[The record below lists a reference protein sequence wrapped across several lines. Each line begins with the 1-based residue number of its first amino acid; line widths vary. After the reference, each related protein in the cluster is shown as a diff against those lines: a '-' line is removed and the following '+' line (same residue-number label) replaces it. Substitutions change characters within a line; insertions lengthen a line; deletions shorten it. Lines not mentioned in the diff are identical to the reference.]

1 MIKETTVTAK
11 TVELALAKGAEELGY
26 TVEQVKYDILEEPK
40 SGFLGIGSVNAKL
53 RVYHEDSPAENAF
66 NFVKTLLGNMGVEAD
81 VVLTEETEDSALITV
96 SGSNLGL
103 LIGKHGDVL
112 DAIQYLS
119 TLAANKDKDDFFRI
133 AVDIEGYREKRA
145 ETLRALARKMA
156 DRVIKS
162 HRNYTFEP
170 MNAYERRIIHSEIQ
184 KIEGVSTHSIGQ
196 DADRKIVISLE
207 KKNTAK
213 TK

>member
-1 MIKETTVTAK
+1 MIKETIVTAK
-11 TVELALAKGAEELGY
+11 TVELALEKGAEELGY

-66 NFVKTLLGNMGVEAD
+66 GFVKTLLDNMGVEAD
-81 VVLTEETEDSALITV
+81 VVLSEETEESALITV

-133 AVDIEGYREKRA
+133 AVDVEGYREKRA

-156 DRVIKS
+156 DRVLKS
-162 HRNYTFEP
+162 RRNYTFEP
-170 MNAYERRIIHSEIQ
+170 MNAYERRIIHSEVQ

-196 DADRKIVISLE
+196 DADRKIVISPE
-207 KKNTAK
+207 KK
-213 TK
+213 

>member
-11 TVELALAKGAEELGY
+11 TVELALEKGAEELGY

-66 NFVKTLLGNMGVEAD
+66 NFIKTLLDNMGISAD
-81 VVLTEETEDSALITV
+81 VILSEETEESALISV

-133 AVDIEGYREKRA
+133 AVDVEGYREKRA
-145 ETLRALARKMA
+145 ETLRSLARKMA
-156 DRVIKS
+156 DRVLKS
-162 HRNYTFEP
+162 RRNYTFEP

-196 DADRKIVISLE
+196 DADRKIVITLE
-207 KKNTAK
+207 KKGTQK
-213 TK
+213 

>member
-11 TVELALAKGAEELGY
+11 TVELALEKGAEELGY

-66 NFVKTLLGNMGVEAD
+66 GFVKTLLDNMGVEAD
-81 VVLTEETEDSALITV
+81 VVLSEETEESALITV

-133 AVDIEGYREKRA
+133 AVDVEGYREKRA

-156 DRVIKS
+156 DRVLKS
-162 HRNYTFEP
+162 RRNYTFEP
-170 MNAYERRIIHSEIQ
+170 MNAYERRIIHSEVQ

-196 DADRKIVISLE
+196 DADRKIVISLDR
-207 KKNTAK
+207 KSNK
-213 TK
+213 

>member
-1 MIKETTVTAK
+1 MIKETIVTSK
-11 TVELALAKGAEELGY
+11 TVELALEKGAEELGY

-53 RVYHEDSPAENAF
+53 RVYHEDTPAENAF
-66 NFVKTLLGNMGVEAD
+66 NFVKTLLGNMGVDAD
-81 VVLTEETEDSALITV
+81 VVLTEEKEDSALITV

-156 DRVIKS
+156 DRVLKS
-162 HRNYTFEP
+162 RRSYTFEP
-170 MNAYERRIIHSEIQ
+170 MNAYERRIIHAEVQ

-196 DADRKIVISLE
+196 DADRKIVISPDR
-207 KKNTAK
+207 K
-213 TK
+213 TQQK